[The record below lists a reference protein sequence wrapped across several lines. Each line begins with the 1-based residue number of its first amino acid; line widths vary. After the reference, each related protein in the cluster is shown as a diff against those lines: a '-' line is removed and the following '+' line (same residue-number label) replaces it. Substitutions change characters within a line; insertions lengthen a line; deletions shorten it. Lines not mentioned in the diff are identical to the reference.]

1 MTEGTHL
8 YADRAPHDET
18 FLVLSASDNII
29 NERVFTPGTALAGTD
44 GGAGSAYTLNHLTTS
59 GYVHIPTNGAAAQLL
74 QYTSAGTAKWISVS
88 GDATIADG
96 GAVTIDHGGLD
107 GLTDDDHT
115 QYLKEQPATDDVWN
129 ESGGDYDLRME
140 GDTATN
146 LLKLD
151 AGLDA
156 VQIGTTVAGAI
167 ADFRATGTVFNE
179 AGADAD
185 IRFEGDTNVNLL
197 YLDAGNDRVGIRGVP
212 TDGTLHVLTAS
223 AGTVAASTSADELVL
238 ENDTYCGLSI
248 LAPSDSISS
257 IFFGSPSGSTAGQIQ
272 YFHAAHPSA
281 PNEWQLSASN
291 IALLK
296 LSTAAVVVNDD
307 SYDVDFRVES
317 NANANA
323 IFVDAGNNRVGIMNG
338 APGVALDVTGA
349 ITCSGDLLVDG
360 ANIGITADADLITMT
375 ADTLTVAGTIA
386 ATTVTGAN
394 VTTGANPGHT
404 HTGASLG
411 SIDISDDTNLSATS
425 GIVLTGDQLTHDT
438 ADPYKHVPTGG
449 ASTQLLQYSAAGTA
463 KWVTVSGD
471 ALIAD
476 GGAVTIDHG
485 GLDGLTDDD
494 HTQYVLRQPTADIVI
509 NDSGG
514 DFDVRFEGDTDANL
528 LYLDAGN
535 NRVGIRTPTP
545 GTALDVNGG
554 GTFSDD
560 IIEANAGDYQ
570 EIFLTKTDAVSTLKS
585 MGFSKRNDTYFGNTA
600 HALTMLGIYVDAG
613 GNVDHYI
620 VPLMFQPNGDVILA
634 GASNATNGKVGIGTT
649 GPTSL
654 LEVYKSTGA
663 SLIKVTS
670 VDNYAGYAIYRGT
683 TESAGLGVAYSAD
696 QFATGVAANDLVLA
710 QDITTAK
717 LHLATGVGPVTRLTV
732 DSTGNV
738 GIGTR
743 GPNQLLT
750 VEGSISMKEQAA
762 AAADTAAYGQ
772 LWVKNTTPCQL
783 WFTDD
788 AGNDTQ
794 IV

>member
-449 ASTQLLQYSAAGTA
+449 ASPQLLQYSAAGTA

-514 DFDVRFEGDTDANL
+514 DFDVRFEGDTDPNL
-528 LYLDAGN
+528 LFLDAGN
-535 NRVGIRTPTP
+535 NR
-545 GTALDVNGG
+545 
-554 GTFSDD
+554 
-560 IIEANAGDYQ
+560 
-570 EIFLTKTDAVSTLKS
+570 
-585 MGFSKRNDTYFGNTA
+585 
-600 HALTMLGIYVDAG
+600 
-613 GNVDHYI
+613 
-620 VPLMFQPNGDVILA
+620 
-634 GASNATNGKVGIGTT
+634 VGIGTT